1 MFSQRRIII
10 HLLAKIVVGPVMVY
24 YCDYIHYFTEI
35 LFLWVPPFPQVLV
48 CWFNVL
54 YLCNLI
60 TVILYCTTLT
70 VRNVHI
76 CIDECNMT
84 CVISPPGNGGAI
96 YHFHNT
102 PLMFTRAT
110 IGTNYSG
117 GAIEGVISN
126 RREYSSRSAMICVMT
141 HLTPV

>member
-1 MFSQRRIII
+1 MPAKMWSVQQWCTNVIIYATS
-10 HLLAKIVVGPVMVY
+10 HRF
-24 YCDYIHYFTEI
+24 YCFECQPQ
-35 LFLWVPPFPQVLV
+35 PPVLV
-48 CWFNVL
+48 CWFDVL
-54 YLCNLI
+54 YGI
-60 TVILYCTTLT
+60 RFYCTTLT

-117 GAIEGVISN
+117 GAIEGVILN